1 MNVSTT
7 DKIRALIEQ
16 EILTFK
22 LRPGERLDE
31 VRLATHYGTSRTPVR
46 EALRQLAASGLV
58 DLRPH
63 RGALVAQLGVSELAE
78 MFEVMALLEAAC
90 ARYAAERCT
99 PDCIEAIRVAHL
111 NCQMWVECQPHDEYY
126 DANVA
131 FHEAIYRAS
140 HNSFLISQTMT
151 LRNRLAAYRRHQL
164 RRVNRPRESFREHE
178 LLFQAI
184 ADGNADEAERLA
196 KAHIA
201 IQRNNITSII
211 ASVPID
217 YLSESARAALE
228 GAECQIEQERC
239 EQV

>member
-7 DKIRALIEQ
+7 DKIRALIER

-22 LRPGERLDE
+22 LKPGERLDE

-78 MFEVMALLEAAC
+78 MFEVMSLLEAAC
-90 ARYAAERCT
+90 ARFAAERCT
-99 PDCIEAIRVAHL
+99 PDCVEAIRAAHL
-111 NCQMWVECQPHDEYY
+111 SCTMWVESQPHDEYY
-126 DANVA
+126 ESNVA
-131 FHEAIYRAS
+131 FHDAIYRAS
-140 HNSFLISQTMT
+140 HNSFLISQTT
-151 LRNRLAAYRRHQL
+151 ALRNRLAAYRRHQL
-164 RRVNRPRESFREHE
+164 RRVNRPKESYREHE

-184 ADGNADEAERLA
+184 ARGDADEAERLA
-196 KAHIA
+196 GSHIS
-201 IQRNNITSII
+201 IQSANITSIL

-217 YLSESARAALE
+217 YLSESARACLE
-228 GAECQIEQERC
+228 NARASEEAGEWEDQ
-239 EQV
+239 